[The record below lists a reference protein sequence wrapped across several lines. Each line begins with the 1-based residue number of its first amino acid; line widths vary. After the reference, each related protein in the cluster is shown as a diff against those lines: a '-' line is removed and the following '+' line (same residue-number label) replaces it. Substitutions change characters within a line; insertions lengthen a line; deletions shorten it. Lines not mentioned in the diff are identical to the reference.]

1 MANRLE
7 GLLDDVDDEAKKYK
21 RGGTCE
27 VTLLLRDLSD
37 EEAAAFQ
44 AVLDDVR
51 REGTAISRALKRKG
65 IDLPASSINRHRRGG
80 CRCQK

>member
-7 GLLDDVDDEAKKYK
+7 GLLDEVDEEQFT
-21 RGGTCE
+21 RGGKCL
-27 VTLLLRDLSD
+27 VTLFLNDLSD
-37 EEAAAFQ
+37 EEAESFQ

-51 REGTAISRALKRKG
+51 REGSAISRALKRKG
-65 IDLPASSINRHRRGG
+65 IDLPASSINRHRRGA